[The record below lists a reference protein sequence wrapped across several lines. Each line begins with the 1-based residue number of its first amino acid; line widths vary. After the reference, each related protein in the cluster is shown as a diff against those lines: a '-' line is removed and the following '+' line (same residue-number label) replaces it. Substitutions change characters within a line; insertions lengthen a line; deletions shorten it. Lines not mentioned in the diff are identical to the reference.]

1 MGTLGIDFGLK
12 KIGVAIAEGE
22 LAEPLLV
29 IENRQSIA
37 RKFLEICQEYNI
49 EKIVIGLPEGEIV
62 ADIRRFGENLAK
74 KTHRPVVYQDETL
87 TTKETIAKMIEAGR
101 GRKYRR
107 EKEDAF
113 AAALILQK
121 YLDRQR
127 GGL

>member
-12 KIGVAIAEGE
+12 KIGVAIAESE

-29 IENRQSIA
+29 IENKQSIA
-37 RKFLEICQEYNI
+37 RKFLNICQEYNI

-62 ADIRRFGENLAK
+62 ASIRRFGENLAK

-87 TTKETIAKMIEAGR
+87 TTKETIAKMIEVGR